1 MGSIIGKE
9 SVLEPT
15 FKTLL
20 DRPATAS
27 TVYQI
32 REYGTRFVGMFVTHL
47 PLTLCDCLSC
57 LWMIIC

>member
-1 MGSIIGKE
+1 MGSVIGKE

-20 DRPATAS
+20 ERPATAQ

-32 REYGTRFVGMFVTHL
+32 REYGTRFVGMLHVNWFVPLAYL
-47 PLTLCDCLSC
+47 PCVVQ
-57 LWMIIC
+57 